1 MLLNII
7 YMPLNLYGTIAI
19 TLFFSGTLL
28 AQQGKVNIRVDQNI
42 TQLMDLKKEVN
53 KNQSVIKIQIY
64 SGSRKDAEDTLKKF
78 KIDFPEH
85 NAEMIYE
92 TPNYKIWVSDFRTQM
107 QSDRELIKFRKNYKE
122 AFSFKA
128 K

>member
-1 MLLNII
+1 MSI
-7 YMPLNLYGTIAI
+7 NLYRIIAI

-28 AQQGKVNIRVDQNI
+28 AQEGEVNIRVDQNI
-42 TQLMDLKKEVN
+42 IQLMDLKKEVN

-78 KIDFPEH
+78 KIDFPDH
-85 NAEMIYE
+85 KAEMIYE